1 MTADSIE
8 FVEQTPRRI
17 GSNEEKM
24 YLITT
29 SDERTWKFDRPIIF
43 LNHKCL
49 NPHRNHIWNDL
60 DYKVF
65 EDKTSIGERKKIVI
79 SQKKTLE
86 TDLFDEL
93 VTILNT
99 FHMESFS
106 KSFWQILI
114 GHWYEIYLCTFLE
127 REYEIKSIIN
137 SNVITGASFI
147 NLKDLVHI
155 PRDLTSMIEI
165 LENPTWQSSIDF
177 IIVSN
182 MSKFNFPI
190 EIIGVSEEKKFTQ
203 KVSEKLPKYSRLGT
217 FLKILHKKIS
227 YHLTRNNEAY
237 INSTYLPRFQEILLN
252 LSYFQLPKSWRYF
265 LQYSDTATPDLYLRK
280 TLSDKLKNGEK
291 NNLIRNEL
299 FNFIPTCYL
308 EGFSQLHRKTQALK
322 LPKSP
327 KFIFTSNDFQSYEVF
342 KMYTAISTEN
352 KVRYFVGQHG
362 SQYGTNKFSDPM
374 IEERTSDKFITWGWS
389 SVTGK
394 HIPGFVLKTAGQSY
408 KNNPAGGLLLV
419 LYPIGVNSS
428 DFATVYDPNLFLA
441 NQKQFIESLNPTIL
455 QELTL
460 RFHRG
465 STNTI
470 ESDIAKFQKYHS
482 ILSIEKGLAPIKDLI
497 SNNRLTVFSYD
508 STGMLENL
516 SLNIPTL
523 AFWQFEMQHLTEDAK
538 GYYQLLVDA
547 GIVHFN
553 PESIANKVNEI
564 WSDVEAWWQLP
575 VVQIAREKF
584 CSQYAKASKKPIRDL
599 RKIIRE
605 NLTN

>member
-1 MTADSIE
+1 
-8 FVEQTPRRI
+8 
-17 GSNEEKM
+17 M

-29 SDERTWKFDRPIIF
+29 SDERSWKFDRPVIF

-49 NPHRNHIWNDL
+49 NPEQNHIWGDL

-65 EDKTSIGERKKIVI
+65 EDKISIGERKRIVI
-79 SQKKTLE
+79 NQIKTLE

-93 VTILNT
+93 VTILNN
-99 FHMESFS
+99 FHMQSFS
-106 KSFWQILI
+106 KNFWRILI
-114 GHWYEIYLCTFLE
+114 GHWYEIYLGTFLE
-127 REYEIKSIIN
+127 REYEIKSVIN

-147 NLKDLVHI
+147 KFKDLVRI
-155 PRDLTSMIEI
+155 PRDLISMIENF
-165 LENPTWQSSIDF
+165 ENPAWRSSIDF
-177 IIVSN
+177 IIMSN
-182 MSKFNFPI
+182 MSNFNFPI
-190 EIIGVSEEKKFTQ
+190 EIIEVSEEKKFTQ
-203 KVSEKLPKYSRLGT
+203 KVAEKPSKYSYLVT
-217 FLKILHKKIS
+217 LLKILYKKVS

-237 INSTYLPRFQEILLN
+237 INSTYLSKFQAILLN
-252 LSYFQLPKSWRYF
+252 LSYFQMPKSWRPF

-280 TLSDKLKNGEK
+280 ALAEKIKNGEK
-291 NNLIRNEL
+291 NSLIRNEL

-308 EGFSQLHRKTQALK
+308 EGFSQLYRRTQTLK
-322 LPKSP
+322 LPKNP
-327 KFIFTSNDFQSYEVF
+327 KFIFTSNDFQTYEVF
-342 KMYTAISTEN
+342 KMYAAISTEN

-362 SQYGTNKFSDPM
+362 SQYGTNKFSDPT

-389 SVTGK
+389 SVSGK
-394 HIPGFVLKTAGQSY
+394 HIPGFVFKISGQSY
-408 KNNPAGGLLLV
+408 KHNPEGGILLV
-419 LYPIGVNSS
+419 LFPIGVNSA
-428 DFATVYDPNLFLA
+428 DFAVVYDPNLFLA
-441 NQKQFIESLNPTIL
+441 NQKEFIESLNPTIL

-482 ILSIEKGLAPIKDLI
+482 ILSIEKGVAPISKLI

-538 GYYQLLVDA
+538 SYYQLLVDA

-564 WSDVEAWWQLP
+564 WSDVETWWQSP
-575 VVQIAREKF
+575 VVQISREKF
-584 CSQYAKASKKPIRDL
+584 CSQYAKTSKKPIRDL